1 MDDLQAYWDTIPVG
15 RNNAATYADL
25 CCAWGVSERKARM
38 ILHKLSLFDS
48 GDDFILIRS
57 SSAKGFFRT
66 DDRGEIEAYKRECL
80 AKGRS
85 NFAPIRKINRVLR
98 ANDSQLTI
106 ENNLRVMRESAGF
119 TQGEVCEKLRVAAF
133 DKFLLS
139 KMENN
144 ICLPTPYQLELLAGL
159 YGCSATELIG
169 VNNYAAEA

>member
-1 MDDLQAYWDTIPVG
+1 MDNLQVYWDTIPVG

-25 CCAWGVSERKARM
+25 CCAWGVSERMTRM

-66 DDRGEIEAYKRECL
+66 DNKGEIEAYKRECL

-119 TQGEVCEKLRVAAF
+119 TQGEVCEKLRIPLF
-133 DKFLLS
+133 DRFILS

-144 ICLPTPYQLELLAGL
+144 CCLPTPYQLELLAGL
-159 YGCSATELIG
+159 YGCTAAELIG
-169 VNNYAAEA
+169 VGIYPAET

>member
-25 CCAWGVSERKARM
+25 CCAWEVRERKARM

-106 ENNLRVMRESAGF
+106 ENNLRVMRENTGL
-119 TQGEVCEKLRVAAF
+119 TQDEVCKKLKVAAF

-159 YGCSATELIG
+159 YGCSATEL
-169 VNNYAAEA
+169 VEVSNYVAEA